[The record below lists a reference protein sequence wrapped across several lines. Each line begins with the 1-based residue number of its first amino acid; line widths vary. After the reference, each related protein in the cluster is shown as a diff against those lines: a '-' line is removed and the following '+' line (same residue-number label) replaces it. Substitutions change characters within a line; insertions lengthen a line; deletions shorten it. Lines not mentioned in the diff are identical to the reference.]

1 MDNFFEEVFIDL
13 YNHVPENKKKSC
25 WKKMRTLFE
34 ELNKTRSKKI
44 SVPGK
49 GPSQVFLK
57 SIKPAFVKQW
67 KLRKQIA
74 HIFFQYFFNDYQE
87 FYDKYADEIDGE
99 DQKEEVSEKEEVTL
113 PTTDVIIRFIRILSE
128 RTNYSEEEKARF
140 FQIAMFPFCGMRHY
154 AYSILLGDLN
164 NPKMASLIQKVSGE
178 IVLQSLTMTREED
191 RDRYY
196 REKEIQE
203 EDIKGEEKDAAKEE
217 GGDSSDTEE
226 EIKQGSE
233 EETTHTDAPP
243 SEVASDSIGQPEKA
257 VSEETKELVAE
268 EEIQEQ
274 EESPNRIPSLE
285 PMEHQSTGSEELKG
299 MIFDSD
305 QTFTEFGPFYDNS
318 EIPPFNRRDVI
329 TGYLKVFGHYYNFY
343 PLYGWV
349 DGEPIKIENTQ
360 ELYPEKGNILLMN
373 ENGTQFKHHI
383 LRNGGLYNMQIE
395 RDDLV
400 PTSQFLTGNL
410 SLYAVNFP
418 KLLRENRFIPAF
430 EDMTDNGYRRAYP
443 IVLPKVRGQSLK
455 NSDKVEVWIPTE
467 GKDQVPII
475 DLYSPVLLEYN
486 DSLYGPYHINKNQA
500 GATFIKLSSP
510 AKMENVELPA
520 GLVTRFSPRGKS
532 FKTGNMWYLQYLN
545 SCRFAFVGPRFVTKD
560 VVDVISDDELIQ
572 NLLKVLPNDSE
583 LFNGVRSWL
592 RRHRQQA
599 GTFDLREEWSKERAQ
614 RLEELLSRA
623 FKEMKQWDYLENVVG
638 KLMEKSLDKAPKAVE
653 ELLNRLATRQDV
665 LIKLPN
671 TKAVTY
677 EIIRLEQQKK
687 TLNSELNTFRAEHD
701 KVKKECREKIA
712 ELQKKI
718 KTLDGIKNLDELKT
732 SLETK
737 VKGLKEEKANQEGE
751 LEKLKLSRQS
761 FEEQMDHFNDK
772 LQNTVETVAGLSFE
786 GAITAKIMEA
796 ASNWNNQ
803 NTDAL
808 YEKRISV
815 LKNISK
821 VESEKDTLNRELVR
835 RFSMFRHYDSNDYVN
850 FFVCVA
856 QSFLTVLSG
865 PPGCGKTSF
874 SDIFGR
880 IMGLTN
886 IDQSPDVRLSWGK
899 AHDLANRYL
908 PISVERGWSS
918 KRDLIGYF
926 NPLTRKFESP
936 DPHRYECFIQLD
948 KEARYKFSDLPYVL
962 LLDEANLSPMEYY
975 FADFMNVCDERNE
988 LSHISL
994 GGDLKFRIPDNLRFI
1009 ATINNDH
1016 TVEQL
1021 SPRLIDRAFIVT
1033 LPDFSIGDEVNTENI
1048 DNTDFKPVEWKAFIH
1063 TYGGRQVKLNS
1074 SMSQALKDL
1083 AEASRNLGID
1093 ISPRTFNA
1101 MIHYLASASKYL
1113 EGREGQSSESVALDY
1128 VILQKILPAINGFDD
1143 EYQKQIE
1150 VFKAFAMEKG
1160 YLRSVHKLERILSKG
1175 AARGLFSFF

>member
-1 MDNFFEEVFIDL
+1 MDNFFEEVFTDL

-67 KLRKQIA
+67 KLRKQIT
-74 HIFFQYFFNDYQE
+74 HIFFQYFFNDYQD

-99 DQKEEVSEKEEVTL
+99 DQKEDVSEKEEETP

-128 RTNYSEEEKARF
+128 RTNYTEEQKARF
-140 FQIAMFPFCGMRHY
+140 FQIAMFPFCGMRDY

-164 NPKMASLIQKVSGE
+164 NPKMALLIQKVPGD
-178 IVLQSLTMTREED
+178 ILLQSLTMNNEEAREH
-191 RDRYY
+191 YY

-203 EDIKGEEKDAAKEE
+203 EDTKGEENDDTKEE
-217 GGDSSDTEE
+217 GADSNDTQE

-233 EETTHTDAPP
+233 AETAHTDAPA
-243 SEVASDSIGQPEKA
+243 SEVPSDSVDQPEQIA
-257 VSEETKELVAE
+257 SVATTESVPE

-274 EESPNRIPSLE
+274 EENPNSIPSLE
-285 PMEHQSTGSEELKG
+285 PKQDRGMGREDLKG
-299 MIFDSD
+299 MIFNSD

-318 EIPPFNRRDVI
+318 AIPPFNRRDVI
-329 TGYLKVFGHYYNFY
+329 TGYLKVSGHYYNFY
-343 PLYGWV
+343 PLYGWL
-349 DGEPIKIENTQ
+349 DGEPIKIENIQ
-360 ELYPEKGNILLMN
+360 ELYPEMGNILLIN

-395 RDDLV
+395 RDDLL
-400 PTSQFLTGNL
+400 PTSQFFTGNL
-410 SLYAVNFP
+410 SLYAVDLP
-418 KLLRENRFIPAF
+418 KLLRQNRFIPAF
-430 EDMTDNGYRRAYP
+430 DDMTDNGYRRAYP
-443 IVLPKVRGQSLK
+443 IVLPKVHGQSLK
-455 NSDKVEVWIPTE
+455 NSDKVEVWVPTE
-467 GKDQVPII
+467 GKDRTPII
-475 DLYSPVLLEYN
+475 DLYSPVLLEYK
-486 DSLYGPYHINKNQA
+486 DALYGPYHINKNQA
-500 GATFIKLSSP
+500 GAAFIKLSSP

-520 GLVTRFSPRGKS
+520 GLVTRFSPRGAN
-532 FKTGNMWYLQYLN
+532 FKTGNMWFLPFLN

-560 VVDVISDDELIQ
+560 VVDVISDNELIQ
-572 NLLKVLPNDSE
+572 NLLKILPNDSE
-583 LFNGVRSWL
+583 LVNGVRTWL
-592 RRHRQQA
+592 GKHRQQA

-614 RLEELLSRA
+614 RLEVLLSRA
-623 FKEMKQWDYLENVVG
+623 FKEMEQWDYLENIVG

-653 ELLNRLATRQDV
+653 ELLNRLAARRDV
-665 LIKLPN
+665 LTQLPN

-687 TLNSELNTFRAEHD
+687 TLNNDLNSFRAEHD

-718 KTLDGIKNLDELKT
+718 KTLDSINNLEELKS

-737 VKGLKEEKANQEGE
+737 VKGLKEEKAIQENE

-815 LKNISK
+815 LRNISK
-821 VESEKDTLNRELVR
+821 VESEKDILNRELIS
-835 RFSMFRHYDSNDYVN
+835 RFSMFRHYDSNEYVN

-880 IMGLTN
+880 IMGLTA
-886 IDQSPDVRLSWGK
+886 IDQSPEVHKNWGK

-1048 DNTDFKPVEWKAFIH
+1048 DNKIFKPVEWKAFIH
-1063 TYGGRQVKLNS
+1063 TYGGRQAKLTP
-1074 SMSQALKDL
+1074 SMSQAVKDV
-1083 AEASRNLGID
+1083 AAASRNLGID

-1101 MIHYLASASKYL
+1101 MVHYLASASKYL

-1143 EYQKQIE
+1143 DYQKQIE
-1150 VFKAFAMEKG
+1150 AFKAFATERG